1 MGILLTFS
9 HLIDALNRLVGKTIV
24 WLILAATLISAANAI
39 SRKAF
44 NFSSNA
50 FLEIQWYLYAA
61 VFLLGA
67 GFAFLQN
74 AHVRID
80 VLANKLP
87 VHARMYI
94 DIGGI
99 VLFLLPLCY
108 FMVSFAWP
116 LVARAWVTGEMSSNA
131 GGLIRWPVYALV
143 PAGFALLGLQGVSE
157 LIKRIA
163 CLAGRGA
170 DPLSLGGHHGGG
182 DGNPPAH
189 EDAPAHRDAAAGMAP
204 DSAQAPDRTTAT
216 ATPPPADLPG
226 AAGDTGRDAPGE
238 TRR

>member
-1 MGILLTFS
+1 MGTLLKFS
-9 HLIDALNRLVGKTIV
+9 HLIDVLSRLVGKTIV
-24 WLILAATLISAANAI
+24 WLILAATLISAANAVA
-39 SRKAF
+39 RKAF

-67 GFAFLQN
+67 GFAFLQS

-87 VHARMYI
+87 ARARMYV

-108 FMVSFAWP
+108 FMIGFAWP
-116 LVARAWVTGEMSSNA
+116 IVARAWVTGEMSSNA

-143 PAGFALLGLQGVSE
+143 PAGFALLGLQGISE
-157 LIKRIA
+157 LIKRVA
-163 CLAGRGA
+163 FLAGRGP
-170 DPLSLGGHHGGG
+170 DPLSVGGHHG
-182 DGNPPAH
+182 DSDDNPPVR
-189 EDAPAHRDAAAGMAP
+189 EDIPAPRDAAPAP
-204 DSAQAPDRTTAT
+204 DAPIHAATAHPAADLHAPD
-216 ATPPPADLPG
+216 
-226 AAGDTGRDAPGE
+226 GDTSGE
-238 TRR
+238 PRP